1 MITIGSRALRYCLW
15 IGMVLLACA
24 WGRAAQAVVVD
35 YSAQA
40 TGDVISPFNLAGV
53 SATSSGQLA
62 IQNGGGLGVVG
73 GAASPFGPGISGSEF
88 VQFTFDAGDATDVSF
103 TTRFAFNF
111 DHISSILTI
120 EGLSIGGA
128 SLGSV
133 GVDIFASFP
142 VYNVSSLFGNVP
154 LSGFSIIGNGTEAG
168 LGSVGTISYTPLSV
182 AVPEPGTLALFAIGI
197 AGFVV
202 SRRRNQSGRI
212 GNAHRKKKKRAI
224 HCALLPNLDAKPT

>member
-1 MITIGSRALRYCLW
+1 
-15 IGMVLLACA
+15 MVLLACA

-40 TGDVISPFNLAGV
+40 TDNVISPFNLAGV
-53 SATSSGQLA
+53 SATGSGQLA
-62 IQNGGGLGVVG
+62 IRNGAGLGVVG
-73 GAASPFGPGISGSEF
+73 GASAFGPGISGSEF
-88 VQFTFDAGDATDVSF
+88 VQFTFDAGGATDVSL
-103 TTRFAFNF
+103 TTNFAFNF
-111 DHISSILTI
+111 DQISSILTI
-120 EGLSIGGA
+120 EGLSIGGV

-142 VYNVSSLFGNVP
+142 VSNVSSLFGNVP

-168 LGSVGTISYTPLSV
+168 WGGVETISYTPLSV

-197 AGFVV
+197 AGFAV